1 MNHLKTKYS
10 FSVLYY
16 IYIYIYIYNGY
27 KLVTFTQQNRRASRA
42 CSEVSISDASANK
55 QRALAWESLYHVCK
69 TELLPLVIRIQN
81 S

>member
-1 MNHLKTKYS
+1 MNHLKMKYS
-10 FSVLYY
+10 FSVLY
-16 IYIYIYIYNGY
+16 YIYIYIYNGY
-27 KLVTFTQQNRRASRA
+27 KLVTFTQQNRKASRA
-42 CSEVSISDASANK
+42 YSEVSISDASANK

>member
-10 FSVLYY
+10 FSVLYS
-16 IYIYIYIYNGY
+16 IYIYIYNGY
-27 KLVTFTQQNRRASRA
+27 RLLTFTQQNRRASRA
-42 CSEVSISDASANK
+42 CLEVSISDASANK